1 MNNSSN
7 LTSKSFADVFNTKE
21 DALSTLVKQ
30 AINKRNFKYKK
41 VEGKEYDDA
50 ILRIM
55 KVLDET
61 ILGTAGSH
69 RLNDWEKGW
78 GENLKKFI
86 RSNHDLNQL
95 IPQFVKKDAFIRF
108 RNNFIRPESDSFE
121 TDFVTV
127 MRYYLFSKYYKNANA
142 LYEFGAGTG
151 LNLVAASEIFPK
163 MKLVGLDWAESSI
176 NIINALKEK
185 LNINITGKKMDLF
198 SPDKRYKLDKDSAIL
213 TVGTLEQLG
222 TDFKTFVNYL
232 LINKPQICIHME
244 TIYELYDRTNLL
256 DYLAAKYLEKRDY
269 LKGFLPHLKL
279 LESKKKIKILEIRR
293 TFGSF
298 FHEGYTYIVWRPLP
312 AGRQE
317 FKNE

>member
-185 LNINITGKKMDLF
+185 LNINITGKK
-198 SPDKRYKLDKDSAIL
+198 I
-213 TVGTLEQLG
+213 
-222 TDFKTFVNYL
+222 DF
-232 LINKPQICIHME
+232 
-244 TIYELYDRTNLL
+244 
-256 DYLAAKYLEKRDY
+256 

-317 FKNE
+317 